1 MYIYIY
7 IVCIYNYIY
16 IMYIFHHVSVCIFGW
31 EISQKHNIFEKP
43 LRQVE
48 VTCPPCVAAAVGS
61 SPSWEVIKC
70 PKKEKHKAE
79 MPQTWGMFVRSV
91 DTFLDTCCGGLDG
104 LEQYLPLVLPHVSI
118 YFI

>member
-1 MYIYIY
+1 MYVYIYHVY
-7 IVCIYNYIY
+7 ISSCFCVYFWLGNLPKACY
-16 IMYIFHHVSVCIFGW
+16 
-31 EISQKHNIFEKP
+31 IFEKP

-104 LEQYLPLVLPHVSI
+104 LEQYLPRVLPHVSI